1 MNKILFFISSIA
13 LVACAGG
20 SFQNDTSET
29 VKFGEIEISAYA
41 CKVLSGGFFGLGSD
55 FPGTVTKKDEASTL
69 NITDG
74 EDLDNG
80 DYVLQADG
88 KVVTSETSCK
98 DKEDDPGIKPGY
110 PIVEKGTE
118 VAPPVGSTHQGEPL
132 SPGDDT
138 SDDTSCAGPF
148 CE

>member
-98 DKEDDPGIKPGY
+98 DKNDGEDEAEDDGEAEDEPETEAEDPKR
-110 PIVEKGTE
+110 KG
-118 VAPPVGSTHQGEPL
+118 PY
-132 SPGDDT
+132 
-138 SDDTSCAGPF
+138 
-148 CE
+148 